1 MKKIILILIAI
12 ISVALIGTGIFFLI
26 NESDNK
32 KNNSSVDDTSIGR
45 FEIDDE
51 LEENNII
58 TENVH
63 GYRTLEDAV
72 DYLKSS
78 YTTEDVV
85 VTNKG
90 VDKITIKVFM
100 GTEEEVTYNYFN
112 GSGDLLI
119 NIKR

>member
-45 FEIDDE
+45 FEVDDE

-63 GYRTLEDAV
+63 VYRTLEDAV

-90 VDKITIKVFM
+90 ADKIIIKVFM

-112 GSGDLLI
+112 GSGELLI
-119 NIKR
+119 NIER

>member
-63 GYRTLEDAV
+63 VYRTLEDAV

-100 GTEEEVTYNYFN
+100 GTEDEVTYNYFN

-119 NIKR
+119 NIER